1 MKPIWSDAVI
11 VLNHQFRLV
20 EGLGKIKSYLCLF
33 RASDYDN
40 NNNGL
45 FVNLEHD
52 GNPAGHKVMVDTLN
66 CETTKSNT
74 PWVYRAQQ
82 ASSDAPLII
91 DMFKSTETPTSSL
104 DTRAR
109 LVQEENTDAANP
121 YGILTRLWSCF
132 VASDPENPS
141 VTAFPLY
148 VATYE
153 STRLPDNNI
162 QFKTAMYVDGVVST
176 GATAGLVSEFYSS
189 TIIHTPNQ
197 GGEGTVTSRIFVNAN
212 GPGFIYPG
220 GPNSALTTNFAYD
233 ENYLCMPME
242 LGKSMY

>member
-1 MKPIWSDAVI
+1 
-11 VLNHQFRLV
+11 
-20 EGLGKIKSYLCLF
+20 
-33 RASDYDN
+33 
-40 NNNGL
+40 
-45 FVNLEHD
+45 
-52 GNPAGHKVMVDTLN
+52 MVDTLN

-121 YGILTRLWSCF
+121 YGILTLDYGLVSK
-132 VASDPENPS
+132 VSDPENPS

-148 VATYE
+148 AAPYE

-162 QFKTAMYVDGVVST
+162 QFKTAMYVDGSVVAGET
-176 GATAGLVSEFYSS
+176 NATAGLYL
-189 TIIHTPNQ
+189 N
-197 GGEGTVTSRIFVNAN
+197 
-212 GPGFIYPG
+212 FI
-220 GPNSALTTNFAYD
+220 LQQ
-233 ENYLCMPME
+233 
-242 LGKSMY
+242 